1 MSENLWKHGL
11 DVLRVSK
18 RVVFVRMG
26 DETLRHVDI
35 FILVSLSDWI
45 TNAAPASMVASCDG
59 QTGGLAVQIRV
70 IRQPKCCLAVL
81 LSSIP
86 PAPLL

>member
-26 DETLRHVDI
+26 DETLHVDVR
-35 FILVSLSDWI
+35 LDYERR
-45 TNAAPASMVASCDG
+45 ASSMAASCDG

-86 PAPLL
+86 PAPPL